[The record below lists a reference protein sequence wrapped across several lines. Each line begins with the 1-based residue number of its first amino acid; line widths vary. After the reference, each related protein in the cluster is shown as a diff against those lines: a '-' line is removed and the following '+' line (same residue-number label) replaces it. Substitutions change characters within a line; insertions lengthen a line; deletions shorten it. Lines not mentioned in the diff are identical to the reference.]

1 MSAELAAALEAGLA
15 AYSGSVQ
22 AITVAVALLIALS
35 SADDLFID
43 AVFWTR
49 ELHRKLVVSKRF
61 RPLSEA
67 DLRSRPEQ
75 HLAIMAPAWKED
87 DVIAAMVENAI
98 SALDYQNY
106 TIFCGTYPNDP
117 ATIAEVE
124 RARRR
129 YGRRVVRVEVGHAGP
144 TCKADCLNAIVE
156 AIFAHEQKTGVEFA
170 GVILHDC
177 EDVLHPLELKFF
189 NYLLPRKDM
198 IQLPVA
204 SLERRCSEL
213 IAGTYM
219 DEFAEWH
226 SKDLVVRE
234 VLCGAVPSAGVGTCF
249 SRRALLA
256 LREEDAQEPFN
267 TASLTEDYDI
277 GARLRARGMSSIIA
291 RFPIKVR
298 VRRKTL
304 FGFGPEKQLDV
315 AMPLCVREYFPNTF
329 RTSYRQKAR
338 WTLGIA
344 YQGWAQLGWA
354 DTLKANYFF
363 VRDRKAIVTPAL
375 SLASYL
381 ILLNFLLFAA
391 WPQAQAHGFRPV
403 FPTQW
408 WFLPL
413 IVFNGAALA
422 LRTVQR
428 LYFVNRFYGWEH
440 ALLSLPRMVV
450 ATFVNL
456 WAAGRATR
464 IFFANLMFGSGIV
477 WDKTMHDF
485 PTAGDLGQER
495 RRLGEILVDW
505 RAVTPEQ
512 VEAAL
517 AAQGGDAQ
525 PLGRILQARGW
536 LDDETLAEAISVQ
549 ADLPR
554 AAISTEVLRLGL
566 DLIPRDVAIAHRV
579 APLELTDQA
588 LTVAAAGP
596 LSPQAGQALQAA
608 AGRPV
613 KVRIARESEITA
625 GLVMLAWSLPAARA
639 PDLGLPQLL
648 ADEGLLPRDAF
659 DDPAAAGCRLGEVL
673 RQSGALRPPVAS
685 EPFRNAA

>member
-1 MSAELAAALEAGLA
+1 MPPALNAALNAGLE
-15 AYSGSVQ
+15 AYSGSLQV
-22 AITVAVALLIALS
+22 VAVVVAVLIAAS

-43 AVFWTR
+43 AFFWAR
-49 ELHRKLVVSKRF
+49 ELHRKLVVSKRHTPLTEAQLHA
-61 RPLSEA
+61 RPQ
-67 DLRSRPEQ
+67 Q
-75 HLAIMAPAWKED
+75 HLAIMVPAWKED

-98 SALDYQNY
+98 STLDYQNY
-106 TIFCGTYPNDP
+106 TIFCGTYPNDA
-117 ATIAEVE
+117 ATISEVE

-129 YGRRVVRVEVGHAGP
+129 YSRRVVRVEVDHAGP
-144 TCKADCLNAIVE
+144 TCKADCLNAIVKT
-156 AIFAHEQKTGVEFA
+156 IFEHEKRLGIEYA

-177 EDVLHPLELKFF
+177 EDVLHPLELKFY

-204 SLERRCSEL
+204 SLERKCSEL

-234 VLCGAVPSAGVGTCF
+234 ILCRAVPSAGVGTCF

-256 LREEDAQEPFN
+256 LQEEDAEEPFN

-277 GARLRARGMSSIIA
+277 GARLRARGMTSIIA
-291 RFPIKVR
+291 RFPVSVR
-298 VRRKTL
+298 VKRKTL
-304 FGFGPEKQLDV
+304 FGLGPEKTLDV

-363 VRDRKAIVTPAL
+363 VRDRKAIVTPLL

-381 ILLNFLLFAA
+381 ILLNFVAFAV
-391 WPQAQAHGFRPV
+391 WPQAAAHGFRPI
-403 FPTQW
+403 FPDQW
-408 WFLPL
+408 WFWPL
-413 IVFNGAALA
+413 IAFNGFALA
-422 LRTVQR
+422 ARTAQR

-464 IFFANLMFGSGIV
+464 IFFESLMFGKGIV

-485 PTAGDLGQER
+485 PTAEDLGQER

-505 RAVTPEQ
+505 RAIEPAQLE
-512 VEAAL
+512 EAL
-517 AAQGGDAQ
+517 AAQARDGR

-536 LDDETLAEAISVQ
+536 LDDETLAEAVSVQ
-549 ADLPR
+549 ADVPR
-554 AAISTEVLRLGL
+554 ATVTTQALKAGL
-566 DLIPRDVAIAHRV
+566 DLLPRELAISHRI
-579 APLELTDQA
+579 APLEA
-588 LTVAAAGP
+588 GESGLTVAAARP
-596 LSPQAGQALQAA
+596 LTPEAQSALETAAGQ
-608 AGRPV
+608 PV
-613 KVRIARESEITA
+613 QVRIARESEITA
-625 GLVMLAWSLPAARA
+625 GLVMLAWSLPAGRA
-639 PDLGLPQLL
+639 SGLGLGELL
-648 ADEGLLPRDAF
+648 ADEGLVPHELLRASPTASIG
-659 DDPAAAGCRLGEVL
+659 AVL
-673 RQSGALRPPVAS
+673 RQGGAFAATPLSDLRS
-685 EPFRNAA
+685 AA